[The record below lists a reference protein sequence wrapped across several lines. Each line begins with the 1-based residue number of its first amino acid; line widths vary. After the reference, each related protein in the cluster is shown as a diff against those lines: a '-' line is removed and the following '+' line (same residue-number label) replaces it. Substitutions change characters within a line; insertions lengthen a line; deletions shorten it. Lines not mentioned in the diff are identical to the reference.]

1 MDISSRYQQLN
12 AAQQQAVDTID
23 GPVMVVAG
31 PGTGKTELL
40 SVRIARIL
48 QKTDTSTDN
57 ILCLTFTESGAA
69 AMRERLIGLIGKDAY
84 KVSIHTFHSF
94 GTEII
99 NQYREYFYNGA
110 LFQPAD
116 DLTRY
121 EILRTI
127 FDELEYNNPL
137 ASTMN
142 GEYTHQSDAAQ
153 VISELKR
160 SGLTSDELRTILD
173 SNELAVDTVE
183 RHIVPIFTD
192 RIGKATAAQLTKVLH
207 ELHDAANAAETLFEI
222 PPLLRTIYDSL
233 VAAVEE
239 TESVHPTKPLTA
251 WKKQW
256 LAKDKVGELRFKSRG
271 HIKKLRAL
279 AFVYYEYLRRME
291 EAGLFDYDDMILQV
305 VHALEVH
312 DDLRYQLQEKY
323 LYMMVDE
330 FQDTNVAQMRILH
343 SLTSNPVNEGLP
355 NIMVVGDDDQAIY
368 SFQGADISNILRFRE
383 LYPATTLVTL
393 TDNYRSNESILSESR
408 SVIVQGGERLEQV
421 IPELDKTLTAHSNA
435 SGSVELREA
444 SSSTEERNWLIED
457 IQKAIAA
464 GVNPGDIAV
473 LTRRHNEIGA
483 LLPYFFKVGLT
494 VKYERQDNALDEP
507 PIAALELLARV
518 VNGLASGRH
527 DDVNGLLPELLA
539 HPAWGVT
546 PPELWRLSSDAYD
559 ARKRWMDMME
569 TSQRFVSIYTWLL
582 ELAQASQTESLE
594 VLLDRMIGRAH
605 DDTEDAFKSPFYEYY
620 FSDIAL
626 TANPA
631 QYLEYLT
638 ALQTIRSHLREYSQ
652 DDTPT
657 LDSYIG
663 FVALHR
669 RLGTRI
675 SITRYVAEGEESAIN
690 IMTAHKS
697 KGLEFERVYILNATD
712 SVWGEKVRNR
722 SRTIGYPENLPLA
735 NAGSSADERLRL
747 FYVAMTRAKA
757 SLIMS
762 YSIQDDNGRST
773 LLASFLSEK
782 PATSIDSV
790 ATLDRRVEA
799 AELAWFAP
807 FSQPTQELETLLRP
821 QLAKYKLSATHLN
834 HFLDVSRGG
843 PRSFLL
849 DNLLHFPSAKPAAA
863 AYGSAIHAA
872 LQQAH
877 LHLAS
882 KGERKPVEDVLHDF
896 EIHLKKERLSTNDFQ
911 QYLQKGSD
919 QLSAYLNEYYEDF
932 APSQKA
938 ELNFSHQAA
947 YVDDAH
953 LTGMLDV
960 ADCDPKEKTM
970 IVTDYKTGK
979 PVTAQIAR
987 TDYEKIKLHK
997 YSQQLLFYKLLVEH
1011 SRDYSNYTVTN
1022 GRLAFIEP
1030 TAAGTIVVEEVS
1042 YDKEELDRFRRL
1054 IGKVWEHI
1062 ITLNL
1067 PDVSEYPQTYQGM
1080 LDFEEDLLNDRV

>member
-1 MDISSRYQQLN
+1 MDVTARYRQLN
-12 AAQQQAVDTID
+12 AAQQKAVDTID

-40 SVRIARIL
+40 SVRIAQIL
-48 QKTDTSTDN
+48 QKTDTSPEN

-121 EILRTI
+121 EILRSI
-127 FDELEYNNPL
+127 FGELEYNNPL

-142 GEYTHQSDAAQ
+142 GEFTHQSDAAQ

-173 SNELAVDTVE
+173 SNELALDTVE
-183 RHIVPIFTD
+183 RMIVPIFAD
-192 RIGKATAAQLTKVLH
+192 RIGKTTAAQLIKVLN
-207 ELHDAANAAETLFEI
+207 ELHDAANAAETLYEI
-222 PPLLRTIYDSL
+222 PPLLRTVYDSL
-233 VAAVEE
+233 VAAVEA
-239 TESVHPTKPLTA
+239 TEAIHPTKPLTA

-256 LAKDKVGELRFKSRG
+256 LVKDTNGQLCFKSRG

-291 EAGLFDYDDMILQV
+291 EAGLYDYDDMILQV

-343 SLTSNPVNEGLP
+343 NLTNNPVNEGLP

-383 LYPATTLVTL
+383 LYPATNLVTL
-393 TDNYRSNESILSESR
+393 TDNYRSNDLILSEAR
-408 SVIVQGGERLEQV
+408 SVIVQGNERLEQV
-421 IPELDKTLTAHSNA
+421 IPELDKTLAAHSEA
-435 SGSVELREA
+435 KGTVELREA
-444 SSSTEERNWLIED
+444 SSSAEERHWLID
-457 IQKAIAA
+457 HIKKSIKS

-483 LLPYFFKVGLT
+483 LLPYFFKAGLT
-494 VKYERQDNALDEP
+494 VRYERQDNALDEP
-507 PIAALELLARV
+507 PITALELLAQV
-518 VNGLASGRH
+518 VTALARGHH
-527 DDVNGLLPELLA
+527 DIANSLLPELLA
-539 HPAWGVT
+539 HPAWKVT
-546 PPELWRLSSDAYD
+546 PSELWRLSSDAYD
-559 ARKRWMDMME
+559 ARKRWMDIME
-569 TSQRFVSIYTWLL
+569 TSPRFLPIHSWLL
-582 ELAQASQTESLE
+582 ELAQASHTDSLE
-594 VLLDRMIGRAH
+594 VMLDRMIGRDN
-605 DDTEDAFKSPFYEYY
+605 DDEDIFKSPFYTYY

-626 TANPA
+626 VANPS
-631 QYLEYLT
+631 QYLDYLT

-652 DDTPT
+652 SETPT
-657 LDSYIG
+657 LESYVG

-675 SITRYVAEGEESAIN
+675 SITRYVGEGEEAAIN

-735 NAGSSADERLRL
+735 PAGNSADERLRL

-757 SLIMS
+757 TLIMS
-762 YSIQDDNGRST
+762 YSVQDDGGRST

-782 PATSIDSV
+782 PTSTIDS
-790 ATLDRRVEA
+790 ATTFEQRVEA
-799 AELAWFAP
+799 AELAWFEP
-807 FSQPTQELETLLRP
+807 FAQPSQELETLLRP
-821 QLAKYKLSATHLN
+821 QLATYKLSATHLN

-877 LHLAS
+877 LHLAA

-896 EIHLKKERLSTNDFQ
+896 EQNLAKERLSITDFQ

-919 QLSAYLNEYYEDF
+919 QLTAYLAHYYDDF
-932 APSQKA
+932 TPSQKA
-938 ELNFSHQAA
+938 ELNFSHQSS
-947 YVDDAH
+947 YVDEAH

-970 IVTDYKTGK
+970 VVTDYKTGK
-979 PVTAQIAR
+979 PVTSRIAR

-997 YSQQLLFYKLLVEH
+997 YSQQLLFYKLLVEN
-1011 SRDYSNYTVTN
+1011 SRDYSSYTVTD

-1030 TAAGTIVVEEVS
+1030 TSSGEIIVEEVS
-1042 YDKEELDRFRRL
+1042 YDKEELNRFQRL

-1062 ITLNL
+1062 IALNL
-1067 PDVSEYPQTYQGM
+1067 PDISHYPATYQGM
-1080 LDFEEDLLNDRV
+1080 LDFEEDLLNDRI